1 MKIVWNILQDSNNGV
16 LTSKYS
22 THSKSWHK
30 LGVSNDLEE
39 SERKWKQKL
48 QEIMRGEEF
57 DTSDEWKSFHAI

>member
-1 MKIVWNILQDSNNGV
+1 MKINWSILQDSNNGV
-16 LTSKYS
+16 LTSKYT

-30 LGVSNDLEE
+30 LGISKDLEE

-57 DTSDEWKSFHAI
+57 DTSDEWKSCYPI